1 VPDDV
6 VSGVAVFFLAY
17 LSIAVIAGAIVAG
30 FGYDL
35 PTAMSAAF
43 TAIGNVGPGLGS
55 VGPTDNFAH
64 FPSAVKLV
72 LSFCMITGRLEVFT
86 VLVILEPHF
95 WRR

>member
-1 VPDDV
+1 
-6 VSGVAVFFLAY
+6 
-17 LSIAVIAGAIVAG
+17 
-30 FGYDL
+30 
-35 PTAMSAAF
+35 MSAAF